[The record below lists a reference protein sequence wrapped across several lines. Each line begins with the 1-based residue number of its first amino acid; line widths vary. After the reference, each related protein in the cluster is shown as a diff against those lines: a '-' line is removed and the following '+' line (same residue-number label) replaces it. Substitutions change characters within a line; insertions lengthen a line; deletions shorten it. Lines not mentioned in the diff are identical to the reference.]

1 MRPYEDQKSDYSI
14 SKKAA
19 DALNDLVTKARAKY
33 ILLSYNDEGII
44 PIPILKKILSAR
56 GDVKEYTKE
65 HKRYRAI
72 NQDGSKII
80 TKEHLFL
87 LTVKK

>member
-1 MRPYEDQKSDYSI
+1 MAKQQQAAQPQGAVA
-14 SKKAA
+14 KA
-19 DALNDLVTKARAKY
+19 KAKY

-44 PIPILKKILSAR
+44 PIPVLKQILGTR
-56 GDVKEYTKE
+56 GEVKEYTKE